1 MRSHLLGGR
10 RWLAAGAVLATA
22 ATVFVA
28 WGADAPPA
36 AAADPVVVVNDTFE
50 DGTVQGWAPRA
61 DEVVAHSTAVA
72 HAGTGSLVVTGR
84 TRTWEGPVKNV
95 LTTMRPGTRYTFAVW
110 VRLAAGTADTQLRLS
125 LERRWQ
131 ETPNYEQITGNT
143 TVTAGGWTLL
153 TGGYTLANDVD
164 FLTVYVEAASSTNA
178 SFHIDDFSISYLPE
192 VPIQTDIPALKTF
205 LANDFKIGAAVS
217 RAQLLGNHAQL
228 LSRHFNSVTAGNAM
242 KWDATEPTEGTYNW
256 TDADAIVA
264 YANANGMEVRGHTLV
279 WHNQTPAWVFQNASG
294 GTLTNSAADKAI
306 LLTRLENHIRAV
318 AGRYAADIE
327 HWDVANEVID
337 ENQSDGLRRSNWYTI
352 AGLDYLRVAFRVAR
366 EVAPNAK
373 LFINDYNTNV
383 AAKRDKLYALVSQL
397 RAEGVPIDGVGHQMH
412 VNIDWPSVS
421 DTEAMLTKFI
431 PLGVD
436 QQITEMDVSVYTN
449 SSETLPV
456 IPEERLIRQANR
468 YRDLFALYRRYKDN
482 ISSVTLWGLADDDTW
497 LSTYPIARLEAP
509 LLFDT
514 RLQAKPAYWGIVD
527 PTRVTPSPSAGSPS
541 PSRSS
546 ASPSASSASP
556 SPSRSGASPSPSR
569 SSGSPSP
576 SGSAAPGGC
585 AVDYTVVGSWPGGFQ
600 GEVRIT
606 NTGTAAVNGWTL
618 RWTFANGQQVTQA
631 WGGTATQSGAAVTVT
646 NAAWSGALA
655 PGATV
660 TVGFLANWTGGNAE
674 PTAFTLNGGTC
685 AVR

>member
-1 MRSHLLGGR
+1 MRSS
-10 RWLAAGAVLATA
+10 RWLAAAAVLTA
-22 ATVFVA
+22 AASVLVA
-28 WGADAPPA
+28 WGYGAPDAA
-36 AAADPVVVVNDTFE
+36 AAADPIVVVDDTFE
-50 DGTVQGWAPRA
+50 DGTVQGWTPRA
-61 DEVVAHSTAVA
+61 DETVAHSTAVA

-84 TRTWEGPVKNV
+84 TRTWEGPTRN
-95 LTTMRPGTRYTFAVW
+95 LLDTMRAGTRYTFGVY
-110 VRLAAGTADTQLRLS
+110 VRLAAGTADTQLSLS
-125 LERRWQ
+125 LERQWQ
-131 ETPNYEQITGNT
+131 GTANYEQITGNA
-143 TVTAGGWTLL
+143 TVSAGGWTLL
-153 TGGYTLANDVD
+153 TGSYTLANDVD
-164 FLTVYVEAASSTNA
+164 FLSVYVEAVSSADA
-178 SFHIDDFSISYLPE
+178 SFHLDDFTVSYVPE
-192 VPIQTDIPALKTF
+192 LPIQTDIPALKTF
-205 LANDFKIGAAVS
+205 LAGDFEIGAAVG

-228 LSRHFNSVTAGNAM
+228 LNRHFDSITAGNAM
-242 KWDATEPTEGTYNW
+242 KWDATEPTEGTYTW
-256 TDADAIVA
+256 TDADAIVN
-264 YANANGMEVRGHTLV
+264 YARTNGMRLRGHTLV

-294 GTLTNSAADKAI
+294 GPLTDSAADKAI

-318 AGRYAADIE
+318 AGRYAADVD

-337 ENQSDGLRRSNWYTI
+337 ENQPDGLRRSDWYTI
-352 AGLDYLRVAFRVAR
+352 AGLDYLRTAFRVAR

-383 AAKRDKLYALVSQL
+383 TTKRDKLYALVAQL

-421 DTEAMLTKFI
+421 ETEAMLHKFI

-449 SSETLPV
+449 GSESLPA
-456 IPEERLIRQANR
+456 IPQERLIKQADR
-468 YRDLFALYRRYKDN
+468 YRDLFALYRRYRDD

-497 LSTYPIARLEAP
+497 LSTFPIARLEAP

-527 PTRVTPSPSAGSPS
+527 PSRVTPTPGSPSA
-541 PSRSS
+541 
-546 ASPSASSASP
+546 ASP

-569 SSGSPSP
+569 SSASASPSR
-576 SGSAAPGGC
+576 SSAAPGNC
-585 AVDYTVVGSWPGGFQ
+585 AVDYTVVSSWPGGFH
-600 GEVRIT
+600 GEVRVA
-606 NTGTAAVNGWTL
+606 NTGTAPVNGWTL

-646 NAAWSGALA
+646 NASWSGMLV
-655 PGATV
+655 PGGTA
-660 TVGFLANWTGGNAE
+660 TVGFLATWTGTNAE